1 MSAQQFP
8 AEMCTENNTLLDH
21 KMDKGKKRFAGLHI
35 LQQDQSQ
42 KTSYNLQD
50 LRDTFHAEQIFPNS
64 ELAMKS
70 TKSHLILKSV

>member
-35 LQQDQSQ
+35 LQQEQSQ
-42 KTSYNLQD
+42 KTS
-50 LRDTFHAEQIFPNS
+50 
-64 ELAMKS
+64 
-70 TKSHLILKSV
+70 